1 MNIEVGG
8 FFSWKEGIHMDEQVI
23 SFCTDYFFH
32 YLLIHSPM
40 VRLCIAEHLSGLEL
54 KTVDVINSERYPS
67 HKDGKKYVLDIT
79 LKDHLGNLYNIEM
92 QNGYISAAELARFQI
107 YTMSMIDLQ
116 IQEGVQYQDMRKV
129 HSLIIYTGN
138 PIRNFEH
145 LWHEVELIDGKYE
158 KELYNGLIVMSFLQT
173 KKMKEVS
180 MELARSD
187 FYQLM
192 RLFEQED
199 NHKEEQTSEV
209 AKEAVELYDRFIS
222 LEEYIYY
229 KAIQRDRL
237 WAESKIG
244 EGTRKGFEQGLEK
257 GLEQGIEQGIEK
269 GIEQGKRE
277 ENLKRACQLVKKKY
291 RVDNLE
297 WLKTCTS
304 QQLDYLFD
312 MIINDIDYIRF
323 QEKVLKHK

>member
-1 MNIEVGG
+1 
-8 FFSWKEGIHMDEQVI
+8 
-23 SFCTDYFFH
+23 
-32 YLLIHSPM
+32 
-40 VRLCIAEHLSGLEL
+40 
-54 KTVDVINSERYPS
+54 
-67 HKDGKKYVLDIT
+67 
-79 LKDHLGNLYNIEM
+79 
-92 QNGYISAAELARFQI
+92 
-107 YTMSMIDLQ
+107 
-116 IQEGVQYQDMRKV
+116 
-129 HSLIIYTGN
+129 
-138 PIRNFEH
+138 
-145 LWHEVELIDGKYE
+145 
-158 KELYNGLIVMSFLQT
+158 
-173 KKMKEVS
+173 
-180 MELARSD
+180 
-187 FYQLM
+187 M

-257 GLEQGIEQGIEK
+257 GLEQGIEK

-291 RVDNLE
+291 KVDNLE
-297 WLKTCTS
+297 WLKTCSS

>member
-1 MNIEVGG
+1 
-8 FFSWKEGIHMDEQVI
+8 
-23 SFCTDYFFH
+23 
-32 YLLIHSPM
+32 
-40 VRLCIAEHLSGLEL
+40 
-54 KTVDVINSERYPS
+54 
-67 HKDGKKYVLDIT
+67 
-79 LKDHLGNLYNIEM
+79 
-92 QNGYISAAELARFQI
+92 
-107 YTMSMIDLQ
+107 
-116 IQEGVQYQDMRKV
+116 
-129 HSLIIYTGN
+129 
-138 PIRNFEH
+138 
-145 LWHEVELIDGKYE
+145 
-158 KELYNGLIVMSFLQT
+158 
-173 KKMKEVS
+173 

-192 RLFEQED
+192 RLFEHED

-244 EGTRKGFEQGLEK
+244 EGTRKGFEQGLE
-257 GLEQGIEQGIEK
+257 
-269 GIEQGKRE
+269 QGKRE

-297 WLKTCTS
+297 WLKTCSS

-312 MIINDIDYIRF
+312 MIIDDINYDEFKKMICHYN
-323 QEKVLKHK
+323 Q

>member
-1 MNIEVGG
+1 
-8 FFSWKEGIHMDEQVI
+8 
-23 SFCTDYFFH
+23 
-32 YLLIHSPM
+32 
-40 VRLCIAEHLSGLEL
+40 
-54 KTVDVINSERYPS
+54 
-67 HKDGKKYVLDIT
+67 
-79 LKDHLGNLYNIEM
+79 
-92 QNGYISAAELARFQI
+92 
-107 YTMSMIDLQ
+107 
-116 IQEGVQYQDMRKV
+116 
-129 HSLIIYTGN
+129 
-138 PIRNFEH
+138 
-145 LWHEVELIDGKYE
+145 
-158 KELYNGLIVMSFLQT
+158 
-173 KKMKEVS
+173 

-257 GLEQGIEQGIEK
+257 GLEQGIEK

-297 WLKTCTS
+297 WLKTCSS

>member
-1 MNIEVGG
+1 
-8 FFSWKEGIHMDEQVI
+8 
-23 SFCTDYFFH
+23 
-32 YLLIHSPM
+32 
-40 VRLCIAEHLSGLEL
+40 
-54 KTVDVINSERYPS
+54 
-67 HKDGKKYVLDIT
+67 
-79 LKDHLGNLYNIEM
+79 
-92 QNGYISAAELARFQI
+92 
-107 YTMSMIDLQ
+107 
-116 IQEGVQYQDMRKV
+116 
-129 HSLIIYTGN
+129 
-138 PIRNFEH
+138 
-145 LWHEVELIDGKYE
+145 
-158 KELYNGLIVMSFLQT
+158 
-173 KKMKEVS
+173 

-244 EGTRKGFEQGLEK
+244 KGTRKGFEQGLEK
-257 GLEQGIEQGIEK
+257 GLEQGIEQGK
-269 GIEQGKRE
+269 KE

-312 MIINDIDYIRF
+312 MIIDDIDYIRF

>member
-1 MNIEVGG
+1 
-8 FFSWKEGIHMDEQVI
+8 
-23 SFCTDYFFH
+23 
-32 YLLIHSPM
+32 
-40 VRLCIAEHLSGLEL
+40 
-54 KTVDVINSERYPS
+54 
-67 HKDGKKYVLDIT
+67 
-79 LKDHLGNLYNIEM
+79 
-92 QNGYISAAELARFQI
+92 
-107 YTMSMIDLQ
+107 
-116 IQEGVQYQDMRKV
+116 
-129 HSLIIYTGN
+129 
-138 PIRNFEH
+138 
-145 LWHEVELIDGKYE
+145 
-158 KELYNGLIVMSFLQT
+158 
-173 KKMKEVS
+173 

-257 GLEQGIEQGIEK
+257 GLEQGIEK

-291 RVDNLE
+291 KVDNLE
-297 WLKTCTS
+297 WLKTCSS

>member
-1 MNIEVGG
+1 
-8 FFSWKEGIHMDEQVI
+8 
-23 SFCTDYFFH
+23 
-32 YLLIHSPM
+32 
-40 VRLCIAEHLSGLEL
+40 
-54 KTVDVINSERYPS
+54 
-67 HKDGKKYVLDIT
+67 
-79 LKDHLGNLYNIEM
+79 
-92 QNGYISAAELARFQI
+92 
-107 YTMSMIDLQ
+107 
-116 IQEGVQYQDMRKV
+116 
-129 HSLIIYTGN
+129 
-138 PIRNFEH
+138 
-145 LWHEVELIDGKYE
+145 
-158 KELYNGLIVMSFLQT
+158 
-173 KKMKEVS
+173 

-257 GLEQGIEQGIEK
+257 GLEQGIEK

>member
-1 MNIEVGG
+1 
-8 FFSWKEGIHMDEQVI
+8 
-23 SFCTDYFFH
+23 
-32 YLLIHSPM
+32 
-40 VRLCIAEHLSGLEL
+40 
-54 KTVDVINSERYPS
+54 
-67 HKDGKKYVLDIT
+67 
-79 LKDHLGNLYNIEM
+79 
-92 QNGYISAAELARFQI
+92 
-107 YTMSMIDLQ
+107 
-116 IQEGVQYQDMRKV
+116 
-129 HSLIIYTGN
+129 
-138 PIRNFEH
+138 
-145 LWHEVELIDGKYE
+145 
-158 KELYNGLIVMSFLQT
+158 MSFLQT

-257 GLEQGIEQGIEK
+257 GLEQGIEK

-291 RVDNLE
+291 KVDNLE

>member
-1 MNIEVGG
+1 
-8 FFSWKEGIHMDEQVI
+8 
-23 SFCTDYFFH
+23 
-32 YLLIHSPM
+32 
-40 VRLCIAEHLSGLEL
+40 
-54 KTVDVINSERYPS
+54 
-67 HKDGKKYVLDIT
+67 
-79 LKDHLGNLYNIEM
+79 
-92 QNGYISAAELARFQI
+92 
-107 YTMSMIDLQ
+107 
-116 IQEGVQYQDMRKV
+116 
-129 HSLIIYTGN
+129 
-138 PIRNFEH
+138 
-145 LWHEVELIDGKYE
+145 
-158 KELYNGLIVMSFLQT
+158 MSFLQT
-173 KKMKEVS
+173 KKMEEVS

-257 GLEQGIEQGIEK
+257 GLEQGIEK

-291 RVDNLE
+291 KVDNLE

>member
-1 MNIEVGG
+1 MNL
-8 FFSWKEGIHMDEQVI
+8 Q
-23 SFCTDYFFH
+23 
-32 YLLIHSPM
+32 
-40 VRLCIAEHLSGLEL
+40 
-54 KTVDVINSERYPS
+54 DVYKR
-67 HKDGKKYVLDIT
+67 
-79 LKDHLGNLYNIEM
+79 
-92 QNGYISAAELARFQI
+92 
-107 YTMSMIDLQ
+107 Q

-129 HSLIIYTGN
+129 HSLNIYTGN

-173 KKMKEVS
+173 KKMEEVS

-244 EGTRKGFEQGLEK
+244 EGIGKEFK
-257 GLEQGIEQGIEK
+257 
-269 GIEQGKRE
+269 QGKMAVLDE
-277 ENLKRACQLVKKKY
+277 QIVYKY
-291 RVDNLE
+291 EVSPLS
-297 WLKTCTS
+297 WL
-304 QQLDYLFD
+304 
-312 MIINDIDYIRF
+312 
-323 QEKVLKHK
+323 

>member
-1 MNIEVGG
+1 
-8 FFSWKEGIHMDEQVI
+8 
-23 SFCTDYFFH
+23 
-32 YLLIHSPM
+32 
-40 VRLCIAEHLSGLEL
+40 
-54 KTVDVINSERYPS
+54 
-67 HKDGKKYVLDIT
+67 
-79 LKDHLGNLYNIEM
+79 
-92 QNGYISAAELARFQI
+92 
-107 YTMSMIDLQ
+107 
-116 IQEGVQYQDMRKV
+116 
-129 HSLIIYTGN
+129 
-138 PIRNFEH
+138 
-145 LWHEVELIDGKYE
+145 
-158 KELYNGLIVMSFLQT
+158 MSFLQT
-173 KKMKEVS
+173 KKMEEVS

-257 GLEQGIEQGIEK
+257 GLEQGIEK

-297 WLKTCTS
+297 WLKTCSS

>member
-1 MNIEVGG
+1 
-8 FFSWKEGIHMDEQVI
+8 
-23 SFCTDYFFH
+23 
-32 YLLIHSPM
+32 
-40 VRLCIAEHLSGLEL
+40 
-54 KTVDVINSERYPS
+54 
-67 HKDGKKYVLDIT
+67 
-79 LKDHLGNLYNIEM
+79 
-92 QNGYISAAELARFQI
+92 
-107 YTMSMIDLQ
+107 
-116 IQEGVQYQDMRKV
+116 
-129 HSLIIYTGN
+129 
-138 PIRNFEH
+138 
-145 LWHEVELIDGKYE
+145 
-158 KELYNGLIVMSFLQT
+158 
-173 KKMKEVS
+173 

-257 GLEQGIEQGIEK
+257 GIEK

-297 WLKTCTS
+297 WLKTCSS

>member
-1 MNIEVGG
+1 
-8 FFSWKEGIHMDEQVI
+8 
-23 SFCTDYFFH
+23 
-32 YLLIHSPM
+32 
-40 VRLCIAEHLSGLEL
+40 
-54 KTVDVINSERYPS
+54 
-67 HKDGKKYVLDIT
+67 
-79 LKDHLGNLYNIEM
+79 
-92 QNGYISAAELARFQI
+92 
-107 YTMSMIDLQ
+107 
-116 IQEGVQYQDMRKV
+116 
-129 HSLIIYTGN
+129 
-138 PIRNFEH
+138 
-145 LWHEVELIDGKYE
+145 
-158 KELYNGLIVMSFLQT
+158 
-173 KKMKEVS
+173 

-291 RVDNLE
+291 KVDNLE

-312 MIINDIDYIRF
+312 MIIDDINYDEFKKMICHYN
-323 QEKVLKHK
+323 Q